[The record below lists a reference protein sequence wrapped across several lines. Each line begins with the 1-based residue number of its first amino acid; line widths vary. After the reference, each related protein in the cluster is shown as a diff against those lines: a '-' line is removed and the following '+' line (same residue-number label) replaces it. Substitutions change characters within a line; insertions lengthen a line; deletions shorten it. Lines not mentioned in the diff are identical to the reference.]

1 PKNSIELEKRLHV
14 IGRLKYLE
22 RLGFIQKAG
31 SITWKVDG
39 TFLKSLRQIQIS
51 NDIIKRK
58 ANHIN
63 NISDKHLPIVRT
75 FLRKGESIA
84 GRVVGFGLHDENY
97 DKRYLIL
104 EGIDGKIHYVH
115 PTKKMILHRDSSK
128 IKNND
133 IIHMEVKSYFKNG
146 KETTYLKF
154 NNWGKLDRIKW
165 NKEIT
170 EADHYFITRYLKNLK
185 ALDMNLDTR
194 TFGRQYFNMMKQ
206 RIVRFRTLG
215 HLDKNLNVK
224 NLIKRRE

>member
-1 PKNSIELEKRLHV
+1 
-14 IGRLKYLE
+14 
-22 RLGFIQKAG
+22 
-31 SITWKVDG
+31 
-39 TFLKSLRQIQIS
+39 
-51 NDIIKRK
+51 
-58 ANHIN
+58 
-63 NISDKHLPIVRT
+63 
-75 FLRKGESIA
+75 
-84 GRVVGFGLHDENY
+84 
-97 DKRYLIL
+97 
-104 EGIDGKIHYVH
+104 
-115 PTKKMILHRDSSK
+115 
-128 IKNND
+128 
-133 IIHMEVKSYFKNG
+133 MEVKSYFKNG